1 VRTQGHLG
9 FANLASLNG
18 FRNQRLREVDLEGV
32 EWVQLAPSV
41 QALNPQFNHLHSL
54 RVGDI
59 GWGFD
64 REGCISIAIFKEADG
79 FIYKSS
85 VYVQKNEQI
94 LRHGIQHYMESSGS
108 CKRARTR

>member
-1 VRTQGHLG
+1 LG

-18 FRNQRLREVDLEGV
+18 FRNQRLREVDLKGV

-85 VYVQKNEQI
+85 PRNTALYGVEWKLQTSENPLTKHVSDP
-94 LRHGIQHYMESSGS
+94 RPGS
-108 CKRARTR
+108 LA